1 MSNKRARI
9 SLDKAVVDVW
19 QREVGEIS
27 ARNFVK
33 RLAASEDLVLRLD
46 IYKKLDKHQGCVN
59 TVSFN
64 ADGNVLVSGS
74 DDTQVI
80 LWDWE
85 TGHTKLSFLSGHL
98 NDVLQAKFMPYTDDR
113 SLVTCAADGEVRHA
127 QILER
132 GVETRVLAQHQGQAY
147 KLAIEPGSPHIFY
160 TCGEDGLVQHID
172 LRTATATELFICCPI
187 DDSRVYTRVINL
199 NAITINPRNPNL
211 FAVGGSDEYTRLYD
225 LRKYKHLIGEYQV
238 GITGL
243 AFSDQS
249 ELLVSYNNEFIYL
262 FMRDMGLEQN
272 PVPSSS
278 SACSEASE
286 IELAAMDADPQVYK
300 GHRNCQTVK
309 GVNFFGPKSEY
320 VVSGSDCGRIFIWK
334 KKGGELV
341 RVMEA
346 DKHVVNCIES
356 HPHTT
361 VLASCGIE
369 RDIKI
374 WTPKAIEK
382 AVLPTN
388 IGQVRKRASRR
399 LFSLDWSNGEED
411 DDDDDDDD
419 DDLFKAIDDDGD
431 DDNVDND
438 APVAELSILPRN
450 RNVNSTLTWSDDL
463 SAITSLQKVRKRAS
477 CRLFSLDW
485 SNGEEE
491 DDDDD
496 DDDHL
501 CKAIDDDGDDDN
513 EDNEA
518 PVAELSILP
527 RNRKL
532 NLNLTCLQLKS
543 KSSGRVNR
551 ITSLQDLMLQLLS
564 WQSERQELMDLML
577 TFNINSDASSDD
589 GGNVSGPEDLFS

>member
-160 TCGEDGLVQHID
+160 TCGEDGLVQHIKQFLQWKNIISMLHSLVID

-225 LRKYKHLIGEYQV
+225 LR
-238 GITGL
+238 L

-388 IGQVRKRASRR
+388 IGQ
-399 LFSLDWSNGEED
+399 
-411 DDDDDDDD
+411 
-419 DDLFKAIDDDGD
+419 
-431 DDNVDND
+431 
-438 APVAELSILPRN
+438 
-450 RNVNSTLTWSDDL
+450 
-463 SAITSLQKVRKRAS
+463 
-477 CRLFSLDW
+477 
-485 SNGEEE
+485 
-491 DDDDD
+491 
-496 DDDHL
+496 
-501 CKAIDDDGDDDN
+501 
-513 EDNEA
+513 
-518 PVAELSILP
+518 
-527 RNRKL
+527 
-532 NLNLTCLQLKS
+532 LKS

>member
-85 TGHTKLSFLSGHL
+85 TGHTKLSFRSGHL
-98 NDVLQAKFMPYTDDR
+98 NDVLQAKFMPYTDDC
-113 SLVTCAADGEVRHA
+113 SLVICAADGEGA
-127 QILER
+127 
-132 GVETRVLAQHQGQAY
+132 GSTSGTRQAY

-172 LRTATATELFICCPI
+172 LRTATATKLFICCPI
-187 DDSRVYTRVINL
+187 DDSRLYTRVINL
-199 NAITINPRNPNL
+199 NAITIDPRNPNL
-211 FAVGGSDEYTRLYD
+211 FALGGSDEYTRLYD
-225 LRKYKHLIGEYQV
+225 LRNYKSDGSTDFGLPFDRFCPRHLIGEYQV

-262 FMRDMGLEQN
+262 FMQDIGLEQN
-272 PVPSSS
+272 PVPSSSS

-320 VVSGSDCGRIFIWK
+320 VFLLAVESSVISKYGLRWPSK
-334 KKGGELV
+334 KLFF
-341 RVMEA
+341 RQ
-346 DKHVVNCIES
+346 
-356 HPHTT
+356 
-361 VLASCGIE
+361 
-369 RDIKI
+369 
-374 WTPKAIEK
+374 TPD
-382 AVLPTN
+382 
-388 IGQVRKRASRR
+388 S
-399 LFSLDWSNGEED
+399 
-411 DDDDDDDD
+411 
-419 DDLFKAIDDDGD
+419 
-431 DDNVDND
+431 
-438 APVAELSILPRN
+438 
-450 RNVNSTLTWSDDL
+450 
-463 SAITSLQKVRKRAS
+463 
-477 CRLFSLDW
+477 
-485 SNGEEE
+485 
-491 DDDDD
+491 
-496 DDDHL
+496 
-501 CKAIDDDGDDDN
+501 
-513 EDNEA
+513 
-518 PVAELSILP
+518 
-527 RNRKL
+527 
-532 NLNLTCLQLKS
+532 LQLKS

-577 TFNINSDASSDD
+577 TFNINSDASLDD
-589 GGNVSGPEDLFS
+589 GGHVSGLVDLFS

>member
-85 TGHTKLSFLSGHL
+85 TGHTKLSFRSGHL

-113 SLVTCAADGEVRHA
+113 SLVICAADGEVNFLFR
-127 QILER
+127 INLLLESCPIMR
-132 GVETRVLAQHQGQAY
+132 KFGCNADNMHHKAVSSMEEHNFNAALSSNLYGSITLSLAFQ
-147 KLAIEPGSPHIFY
+147 
-160 TCGEDGLVQHID
+160 ID
-172 LRTATATELFICCPI
+172 LRTATATKLFICCPI

-199 NAITINPRNPNL
+199 NAITIDPRNPNL
-211 FAVGGSDEYTRLYD
+211 FALGGSDEYSRLYD
-225 LRKYKHLIGEYQV
+225 LRKYKSDGSTDFGLPFDRFCPRHLIN
-238 GITGL
+238 I
-243 AFSDQS
+243 
-249 ELLVSYNNEFIYL
+249 
-262 FMRDMGLEQN
+262 GLEQN
-272 PVPSSS
+272 PVPSSSS

-300 GHRNCQTVK
+300 GHRNCQT
-309 GVNFFGPKSEY
+309 
-320 VVSGSDCGRIFIWK
+320 
-334 KKGGELV
+334 KGGELV

-369 RDIKI
+369 HDIKI

-388 IGQVRKRASRR
+388 IGQ
-399 LFSLDWSNGEED
+399 
-411 DDDDDDDD
+411 
-419 DDLFKAIDDDGD
+419 
-431 DDNVDND
+431 
-438 APVAELSILPRN
+438 
-450 RNVNSTLTWSDDL
+450 
-463 SAITSLQKVRKRAS
+463 
-477 CRLFSLDW
+477 
-485 SNGEEE
+485 
-491 DDDDD
+491 
-496 DDDHL
+496 
-501 CKAIDDDGDDDN
+501 
-513 EDNEA
+513 
-518 PVAELSILP
+518 
-527 RNRKL
+527 
-532 NLNLTCLQLKS
+532 
-543 KSSGRVNR
+543 
-551 ITSLQDLMLQLLS
+551 LLS
-564 WQSERQELMDLML
+564 WQSGRQELMDLML
-577 TFNINSDASSDD
+577 TFSINSDASLDD
-589 GGNVSGPEDLFS
+589 GGNVS

>member
-85 TGHTKLSFLSGHL
+85 TGHTKLSFRSGHL

-113 SLVTCAADGEVRHA
+113 SLVICAADGEVNFLFR
-127 QILER
+127 INLLLE
-132 GVETRVLAQHQGQAY
+132 
-147 KLAIEPGSPHIFY
+147 S
-160 TCGEDGLVQHID
+160 
-172 LRTATATELFICCPI
+172 CPI
-187 DDSRVYTRVINL
+187 MRKFGCNADNMHRGCLADKAVSSMEEHNFNAALSCYCSLSFLLVYTRVINL
-199 NAITINPRNPNL
+199 NAITIDPRNPNL
-211 FAVGGSDEYTRLYD
+211 FALGGSDEYSRLYD
-225 LRKYKHLIGEYQV
+225 LRKYKSDGSTDFGLPFDRFCPRHLIN
-238 GITGL
+238 I
-243 AFSDQS
+243 
-249 ELLVSYNNEFIYL
+249 
-262 FMRDMGLEQN
+262 GLEQN
-272 PVPSSS
+272 PVPSSSS

-300 GHRNCQTVK
+300 GHRNCQT
-309 GVNFFGPKSEY
+309 
-320 VVSGSDCGRIFIWK
+320 
-334 KKGGELV
+334 KGGELV

-369 RDIKI
+369 HDIKI

-388 IGQVRKRASRR
+388 IGQ
-399 LFSLDWSNGEED
+399 
-411 DDDDDDDD
+411 
-419 DDLFKAIDDDGD
+419 
-431 DDNVDND
+431 
-438 APVAELSILPRN
+438 
-450 RNVNSTLTWSDDL
+450 
-463 SAITSLQKVRKRAS
+463 
-477 CRLFSLDW
+477 
-485 SNGEEE
+485 
-491 DDDDD
+491 
-496 DDDHL
+496 
-501 CKAIDDDGDDDN
+501 
-513 EDNEA
+513 
-518 PVAELSILP
+518 
-527 RNRKL
+527 
-532 NLNLTCLQLKS
+532 
-543 KSSGRVNR
+543 
-551 ITSLQDLMLQLLS
+551 LLS
-564 WQSERQELMDLML
+564 WQSGRQELMDLML
-577 TFNINSDASSDD
+577 TFSINSDASLDD
-589 GGNVSGPEDLFS
+589 GGNVSSLEDLFS